1 MARYPTIGEVSVVAG
16 DSGAAHFAIT
26 PSDTVNFAFPVRG
39 VYVGGTGDVVVV
51 DRNGTAVTYK
61 AVPTGQVLPIMA
73 SRVNAT
79 GTTATYLVGM
89 A

>member
-1 MARYPTIGEVSVVAG
+1 MARYPTIGEVCVVAG

-26 PSDTVNFAFPVRG
+26 PSDTVNFAYPVRG
-39 VYVGGTGDVVVV
+39 IYVGGTGDVTVV
-51 DRNGTAVTYK
+51 DMNGTAVLYK
-61 AVPTGQVLPIMA
+61 AVPTGQTIPIKA